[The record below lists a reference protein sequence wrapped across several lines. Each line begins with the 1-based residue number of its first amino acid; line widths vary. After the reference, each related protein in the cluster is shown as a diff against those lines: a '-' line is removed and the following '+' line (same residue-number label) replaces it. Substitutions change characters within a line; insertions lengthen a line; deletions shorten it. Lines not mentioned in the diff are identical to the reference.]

1 MTPPFFDV
9 VERLATRDICHA
21 ITQQQIR
28 GRLPLTGQE
37 GLLEIIFEE
46 FAHRHRL
53 DVGSG
58 RSYFVRPEPLLA
70 KDVFTA
76 MHQRL
81 EQPLLL
87 DEERP
92 ICGPFER
99 PSPFTN
105 IARTKPTG
113 V

>member
-1 MTPPFFDV
+1 MDSLRAAIWLPVGKVPV
-9 VERLATRDICHA
+9 VARAAAMASLRSAGQH
-21 ITQQQIR
+21 
-28 GRLPLTGQE
+28 GRNLTNVW
-37 GLLEIIFEE
+37 
-46 FAHRHRL
+46 
-53 DVGSG
+53 DSG